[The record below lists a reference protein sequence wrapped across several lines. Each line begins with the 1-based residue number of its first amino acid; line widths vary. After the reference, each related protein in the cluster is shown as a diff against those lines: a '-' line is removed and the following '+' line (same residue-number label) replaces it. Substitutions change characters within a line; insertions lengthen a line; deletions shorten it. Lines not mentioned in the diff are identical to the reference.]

1 MSATLDTMLFRSF
14 FGNATII
21 HVPGRTFP
29 VNTYYLEDLLQI
41 TGHRIE
47 EDSVCARRN
56 ISDRTSVS
64 LWVTTR
70 NGEKR
75 KETADIYNQQGRADL
90 AEVETAQALIMEEYL
105 PKQMTEDEIR
115 AVLKAL

>member
-47 EDSVCARRN
+47 EDSICARRN
-56 ISDRTSVS
+56 ISDRASVS

-75 KETADIYNQQGRADL
+75 KETA
-90 AEVETAQALIMEEYL
+90 EYEKNDGVSDKYPTYSL
-105 PKQMTEDEIR
+105 DTR
-115 AVLKAL
+115 RYVYTFVNVAVIS